1 MPRLPTEQF
10 RSLGDE
16 LAPGFDLTIS
26 GRDTSGASALFNVI
40 RPLIA
45 GLTFEDD
52 EELSSVLELT
62 VINQPDTSI
71 GRPVNWRSVVDSKA
85 FAEGNTI
92 DLYLGYGSDRN
103 FVDRVE
109 IVKWLP
115 SFPEEGPGRFVIRGF
130 DGRHR
135 MMNQNRVQTKGQGRR
150 KKKTIYKNTPDE
162 SIVKKVA
169 TKYGYGTDADTT
181 ESKKKAVTGANGKKQ
196 HVFLTRIQQPE
207 QSDWAFLQ
215 KLAEINRFDLWVD
228 WSVTK
233 NQWVVHF
240 KKRVDAGQAIYKFT
254 YNGEDGSLISATPD
268 FSIQDQPTD
277 VEVLY
282 YDKKKKT
289 VERTLIF
296 EATKAE
302 QVSLSGARV
311 GPGTLQAKKTL
322 DAGARVRF
330 SAFGQTIEAFSNRP
344 FKSAKEATNFVQNWL
359 KEREREFVIM
369 QGKVIGLPD
378 LRSRQIHELSGLGAR
393 LDGFY
398 RFTNVRHILQ
408 PDGIYSAEFTAN
420 KVLSEEISKRPRQT
434 TKAKK

>member
-1 MPRLPTEQF
+1 MARLPTEIF

-26 GRDTSGASALFNVI
+26 GRDVSGGTALFQAI
-40 RPLIA
+40 RPLIS
-45 GLTFEDD
+45 GLIFEDD
-52 EELSSVLELT
+52 EELSSVLEMT
-62 VINQPDTSI
+62 VINQPETSV
-71 GRPVNWRSVVDSKA
+71 GRPVNWRAVIDSKA
-85 FAEGNTI
+85 FAEGNSI
-92 DLYLGYGSDRN
+92 DLFMGYGSDRK
-103 FVDRVE
+103 FMDRVE

-115 SFPEEGPGRFVIRGF
+115 VFPEEGPGQFTIKGF

-135 MMNQNRVQTKGQGRR
+135 MMNQNRVRPKGNSRR
-150 KKKTIYKNTPDE
+150 KKKTFYKNTPDE
-162 SIVKKVA
+162 SIVSAIAK
-169 TKYGYGTDADTT
+169 KYGYGSDTDKT
-181 ESKKKAVTGANGKKQ
+181 EVKKKAVTTANGKKQ
-196 HVFLTRIQQPE
+196 HVFRTRIQQPD
-207 QSDWAFLQ
+207 QSDWDFLQ
-215 KLAEINRFDLWVD
+215 KLADINRFDIWVD
-228 WSVTK
+228 WSTKK
-233 NQWVVHF
+233 NQWIVNF

-254 YNGEDGSLISATPD
+254 YNGADGSLISATPD

-282 YDKKKKT
+282 YDRKKKT

-296 EATKAE
+296 ESTNAE
-302 QVSLSGARV
+302 NVSLNGPRV

-322 DAGARVRF
+322 GAGARVRF

-369 QGKVIGLPD
+369 QGKVIGIPD

-398 RFTNVRHILQ
+398 RFTNVRHVMM
-408 PDGIYSAEFTAN
+408 PDGIYHAEFTAN
-420 KVLSEEISKRPRQT
+420 KVLSEEISKRARQT
-434 TKAKK
+434 SKAKK